1 MTEANSAQPVPDQPA
16 PAPEP
21 QPDQPPHRPKPNANA
36 HPRRRSALADGV
48 PPWALFTA
56 AAILLALFVAF
67 VIFLLVEAAKPRVG
81 ETQWTRMYLV
91 YGTAEAIAFTV
102 VGWLFGRQV
111 SRTALRSSKEQLDSA
126 RQHEHDARDRE
137 QRAQQHAAQA
147 HDQARVARDEARRHE
162 LVANQF
168 KERAR
173 AFLVMAP
180 GSPARASRMTAKVAA
195 GTEPPPADDLVA
207 RAEKLFDL

>member
-1 MTEANSAQPVPDQPA
+1 MTETSSAQHVPAEPV
-16 PAPEP
+16 PAPEV
-21 QPDQPPHRPKPNANA
+21 QPEQHQHRPKPNGQ
-36 HPRRRSALADGV
+36 PQRRSALADGV
-48 PPWALFTA
+48 PAWALFTA
-56 AAILLALFVAF
+56 AATLLALFVAF
-67 VIFLLVEAAKPRVG
+67 VIFLLVEATKSNVG

-111 SRTALRSSKEQLDSA
+111 SRSALRSSKEQLDTA

-137 QRAQQHAAQA
+137 ERAHQHAAQA
-147 HDQARVARDEARRHE
+147 QDQARVAHDEARRQE
-162 LVANQF
+162 LVATQY

-180 GSPARASRMTAKVAA
+180 GAPAQGARRTVKAEAGAEPTA
-195 GTEPPPADDLVA
+195 PADDLVA
-207 RAEKLFDL
+207 KAEKLFEL

>member
-1 MTEANSAQPVPDQPA
+1 MTEASNAQHGPAEPA
-16 PAPEP
+16 PAPASEV
-21 QPDQPPHRPKPNANA
+21 QPEQHQHRPKPNGQ
-36 HPRRRSALADGV
+36 PQRRSALADGV

-67 VIFLLVEAAKPRVG
+67 VIFLLVEATKSSVG